1 MNYSG
6 AIVPPNTA
14 MRTFLT
20 AFCLLL
26 SVAAS
31 AAPAPYY
38 RWQSIVDGTVI
49 CRQTSPGEGWQR
61 LDDQPFRD
69 LNCSMP
75 AARVDRPSGYRV
87 SVRSRGGEA
96 AHSGVAL
103 VDAG

>member
-61 LDDQPFRD
+61 LDEQPFRD

-75 AARVDRPSGYRV
+75 AARVDSPSGVPGFRPQPG
-87 SVRSRGGEA
+87 R
-96 AHSGVAL
+96 
-103 VDAG
+103 